1 MTDVRIASGAMSL
14 SADVF
19 LSYVRAGIHD
29 PPGNTAVYYTMSLFF
44 GTSSIRTIEWILG
57 VSSARGTSLKQWD
70 VGLLLSSSSVV
81 SSLELNMVLYPAASR
96 LGGPRRTYLNAL
108 VNSPPNLAVDLTPT
122 IPAAPQG

>member
-1 MTDVRIASGAMSL
+1 MRIASDAMSL

-57 VSSARGTSLKQWD
+57 RSSARDTSLKQWD
-70 VGLLLSSSSVV
+70 VGIFP
-81 SSLELNMVLYPAASR
+81 SLELILVLHSAASR
-96 LGGPRRTYLNAL
+96 IGGPRRTRLNAL
-108 VNSPPNLAVDLTPT
+108 VNPSPDIAVDLNPT
-122 IPAAPQG
+122 SPAASQG

>member
-1 MTDVRIASGAMSL
+1 MSL

-57 VSSARGTSLKQWD
+57 VSSAHGTSLKRWD
-70 VGLLLSSSSVV
+70 AGIFP
-81 SSLELNMVLYPAASR
+81 SLELNLVLYPAASR
-96 LGGPRRTYLNAL
+96 LEGPRRTRLNAL
-108 VNSPPNLAVDLTPT
+108 VNSPLDLAVDLTP
-122 IPAAPQG
+122 QRLRDELR